1 LGLLRVV
8 LESIDIYLGL
18 CWGINCLFRVCLRFG
33 MVRLI
38 GITVKGFS
46 LRLERLQITENIS
59 KRVQETQAMQAI

>member
-1 LGLLRVV
+1 
-8 LESIDIYLGL
+8 
-18 CWGINCLFRVCLRFG
+18 